1 MNVSMTPAAAIT
13 IGYFIGAALGIFV
26 VYILFSKPLKDKRS
40 SSPQIDF
47 TKIKYRD
54 ASSSPDDIVTIRI
67 NEQFRRVMVVTF
79 VGSDTLQTRVAS
91 FSANLDSGGN
101 NFVIDE
107 NGRVSKDEHMEV
119 WK

>member
-1 MNVSMTPAAAIT
+1 MNVDIT
-13 IGYFIGAALGIFV
+13 IVPAFFIGYVIGAIVGIFV
-26 VYILFSKPLKDKRS
+26 FCMLFIETPKDKQS

-54 ASSSPDDIVTIRI
+54 ASYSPDDIVTIRI
-67 NEQFRRVMVVTF
+67 NEQFRRVMVVTL

-107 NGRVSKDEHMEV
+107 NGKVAKDEHMEV